1 MALKIVHRKVDEVP
15 SATSGRS
22 STEFDTIKAE
32 LAKLQPGM
40 VLEVDPGSQGA
51 VRGTKAMLTRAGN
64 QLGRPVVH
72 WSLGNVIYAKATEAP
87 RRRGRPPKAIAAGNA
102 KVTA

>member
-1 MALKIVHRKVDEVP
+1 MSLKITHRKAEEVP
-15 SATSGRS
+15 FGAGQAGSA
-22 STEFDTIKAE
+22 EFNQIKAE

-40 VLEVDPGSQGA
+40 VLEVEAESARA

-72 WSLGNVIYAKATEAP
+72 WQQGTTVYAKAADP
-87 RRRGRPPKAIAAGNA
+87 ARRRGRPPKVVA
-102 KVTA
+102 